1 MMAKVQ
7 KTNRKKIKRDVA
19 ELGKAVVTSTFNNT
33 IVTITNLE
41 GDALVTGSCGMVGFK
56 GSRRSTPYAATVA
69 ATEIAKKAVEMGV
82 RRVSV
87 FIKGPGSGRDSAV
100 KALRAAGL
108 QIISLSDITPIP
120 HNGCRSKNRR
130 KP

>member
-56 GSRRSTPYAATVA
+56 GYRRSTPYAATVA